1 MPDTPERITP
11 EFTKALLQEAFPGL
25 KVNEIPR
32 IDGITLKV
40 YPWRFGVSISIT
52 HGVREAPATM
62 TFKADSNVP
71 LITIKQETLQ
81 DQEQLREFITRV
93 GQYLFGVV
101 AALELA
107 FEKVEPHKTS
117 IYDELA

>member
-1 MPDTPERITP
+1 MPDIPEHITP
-11 EFTKALLQEAFPGL
+11 EFTKAVLQEAFPGL
-25 KVNEIPR
+25 KVNDIPR
-32 IDGITLKV
+32 IGGVTLEV

-52 HGVREAPATM
+52 HGVREVPVTM
-62 TFKADSNVP
+62 TFKADPNVP

-117 IYDELA
+117 IYDELE